1 MSTDAQTACPQDR
14 RRHRRLACLAAAA
27 LPLAGCRLD
36 ELLVNDRQT
45 FLWFLLPLVGFGL
58 VGATLIF
65 YRRKR
70 QLDEWDLRTSPEEPS
85 SRVLVLTTFAVAAGV
100 TIAFA
105 TYNLFAVHA
114 LAPRQLMF
122 NLAYWLAGTLAGG
135 TVAVFVGR
143 RAAEA
148 RR

>member
-1 MSTDAQTACPQDR
+1 MSTDAQAACHLDR
-14 RRHRRLACLAAAA
+14 RRHWRLARLAAVA

-36 ELLVNDRQT
+36 DLLVSDRQT

-58 VGATLIF
+58 VGTTLIF

-70 QLDEWDLRTSPEEPS
+70 QLDEWDLRISAEEPN
-85 SRVLVLTTFAVAAGV
+85 SRALVLTTFAVAAGI

-114 LAPRQLMF
+114 LAPRQLML